1 MQALGKTRTSALPGF
16 HAFSGADQT
25 GHFAGKGKL
34 TCWQALNRCPVEV
47 VSAFAT
53 LRTTKKLS
61 SDTEKKI
68 EAFVC
73 QLYEPGTNLVDV
85 GELRWR
91 LFTKKQL
98 EAEKLPPTQ
107 GALHQAIA
115 RAHYQAMVWYQD
127 YVPNPQMPPATEY
140 GWEAEGDQL
149 VPVTTRDPP
158 APATITQ
165 LIKCGCKK
173 SQCTSHCSCRS
184 QNLNRSEMCMCGA
197 DEEVVVM

>member
-1 MQALGKTRTSALPGF
+1 M
-16 HAFSGADQT
+16 
-25 GHFAGKGKL
+25 
-34 TCWQALNRCPVEV
+34 E

-53 LRTTKKLS
+53 LGSTKRLS
-61 SDTEKKI
+61 SDTEKRI

-98 EAEKLPPTQ
+98 EAEKLPPTK

-158 APATITQ
+158 APAT
-165 LIKCGCKK
+165 
-173 SQCTSHCSCRS
+173 RS
-184 QNLNRSEMCMCGA
+184 QNLNCSEMCMCGA
-197 DEEVVVM
+197 DEELCCSVSKVHLLGIDDDGDEDIDASI